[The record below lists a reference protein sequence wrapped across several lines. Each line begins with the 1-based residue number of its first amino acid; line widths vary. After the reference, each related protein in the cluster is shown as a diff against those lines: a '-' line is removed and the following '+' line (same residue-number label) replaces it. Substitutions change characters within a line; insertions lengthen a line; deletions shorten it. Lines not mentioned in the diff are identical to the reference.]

1 MLRAKLG
8 KIRESYKKDSFTLIL
23 SKVLAMKYANIFTLA
38 FQKFNLLLPLNN
50 TVVVAQSVRAVDCG
64 STGRG
69 FETHH
74 PPQ

>member
-1 MLRAKLG
+1 MN
-8 KIRESYKKDSFTLIL
+8 Y
-23 SKVLAMKYANIFTLA
+23 
-38 FQKFNLLLPLNN
+38 

-74 PPQ
+74 PPNKTKQL